1 VSVKAGKLSWLLGFL
16 RGTRVNGQPSP
27 NDIAKAATSDGV
39 GPHAHGDFGLHEHG
53 GPTFSDA
60 EMAMLEAKG
69 LHVDNHHG
77 RVYDATGFLLSPGTV
92 GAMLSEARQG
102 TLKAD
107 DGGDA
112 GGNLTTKMASAV
124 DVGGEA
130 PGEAARTQGSVA
142 AQHLDLRGEWPVPS

>member
-1 VSVKAGKLSWLLGFL
+1 
-16 RGTRVNGQPSP
+16 
-27 NDIAKAATSDGV
+27 
-39 GPHAHGDFGLHEHG
+39 
-53 GPTFSDA
+53 
-60 EMAMLEAKG
+60 
-69 LHVDNHHG
+69 
-77 RVYDATGFLLSPGTV
+77 
-92 GAMLSEARQG
+92 MLSEARQG

-112 GGNLTTKMASAV
+112 GGNLTTEMASAV